1 MLRLLAAGRSNAQIA
16 GELIVSDATVKTH
29 VARVFAKLNV
39 RDRAQAVI
47 AAYES
52 GLVQAG
58 AR

>member
-1 MLRLLAAGRSNAQIA
+1 VASGFSNAEIA
-16 GELIVSDATVKTH
+16 QQLYVTEATVKTH